1 MKLLLLFV
9 TILLTA
15 CDSSL
20 KESKVIDGPF
30 LIRDGIHH
38 FQSTNEPITGET
50 REFFE
55 NGQLKLSTRYR
66 DGKKNGLSETFREDG
81 QLFRSVTYQNDY
93 KEGLDKSYDSDGST
107 YFIATY
113 SKGKRNGAFLSYY
126 ADRSAKGNYLED
138 LKHGLWEVFND
149 QDEKIFVTNFSNGLP
164 DGYSESYF
172 DDILFE
178 SWECKSGEFIEES
191 LKKTT
196 ENKTIL
202 DEQQRLAAELLDEV
216 TNRRRCNEFYMNS
229 L

>member
-1 MKLLLLFV
+1 MKRILLFV

-15 CDSSL
+15 CDPSL

-30 LIRDGIHH
+30 LIRDGIHY
-38 FQSTNEPITGET
+38 FQSTNEPIVGET

-66 DGKKNGLSETFREDG
+66 DGKKNGISEIFREDG
-81 QLFRSVTYQNDY
+81 QLRRSVTYQNGY
-93 KEGLDKSYDSDGST
+93 KEGLEKSYNSDGST
-107 YFIATY
+107 DFIATY
-113 SKGKRNGAFLSYY
+113 SKGKRNGTFLSYY
-126 ADRSAKGNYLED
+126 ADRIAKGSYLEG
-138 LKHGLWEVFND
+138 LRHGLWEVFTD
-149 QDEKIFVTNFSNGLP
+149 RDEKIFVTNFSNGLP

-202 DEQQRLAAELLDEV
+202 DEHQRLVAEFSDEI
-216 TNRRRCNEFYMNS
+216 TDLRRCNEFYMNS

>member
-20 KESKVIDGPF
+20 KESKVIHGPF
-30 LIRDGIHH
+30 LIRDGIHYL
-38 FQSTNEPITGET
+38 QSTNKPITGET

-55 NGQLKLSTRYR
+55 NGQLKVSVRYR
-66 DGKKNGLSETFREDG
+66 DGKKNGISEIFREDG
-81 QLFRSVTYQNDY
+81 QLRSSVTYQNGY
-93 KEGLDKSYDSDGST
+93 KEGLEKSYKSDGST
-107 YFIATY
+107 YFIATN
-113 SKGKRNGAFLSYY
+113 SNGKRNGVFISYY
-126 ADRSAKGNYLED
+126 DAKSFKGNYLED
-138 LKHGLWEVFND
+138 LRHGLWEVFND
-149 QDEKIFVTNFSNGLP
+149 QDEKIFVVNFSNDLP
-164 DGYSESYF
+164 DGYSERYD

-191 LKKTT
+191 LKQTT

-202 DEQQRLAAELLDEV
+202 DEQQRLVAEMSDEI
-216 TNRRRCNEFYMNS
+216 TNLRRCNEFYMNS

>member
-1 MKLLLLFV
+1 MKRILLFV

-15 CDSSL
+15 CDPSL

-30 LIRDGIHH
+30 LIRDGIHY
-38 FQSTNEPITGET
+38 FQSTNEPIVGET

-66 DGKKNGLSETFREDG
+66 DGKKNGISEIFREDG
-81 QLFRSVTYQNDY
+81 QLRRSVTYQNGY
-93 KEGLDKSYDSDGST
+93 KEGLEKSYNSDGST
-107 YFIATY
+107 DFIATY
-113 SKGKRNGAFLSYY
+113 SKGKRNGTFLSYY
-126 ADRSAKGNYLED
+126 ADRIAKGSYLEG
-138 LKHGLWEVFND
+138 LRHGLWEVFTD
-149 QDEKIFVTNFSNGLP
+149 RDEKIFVTNFSNGLP
-164 DGYSESYF
+164 DGYSERYF

-178 SWECKSGEFIEES
+178 SWECKSGEFVEES

-202 DEQQRLAAELLDEV
+202 DEKQRYLEGRLDEG
-216 TNRRRCNEFYMNS
+216 TNRRRCNRFYINS